1 MHALRPAARALRLAG
16 LLSSLA
22 VPAAAQAVP
31 EARPCR
37 PLFTTTA
44 GLTEPGVVE
53 LEAGLQ
59 GTGHR
64 DGTRHGTLPFQF
76 NLGLSDWV
84 DLRVGS
90 SGHNIVRDPLG
101 QDVQGCG
108 DPLLGGQLL
117 LARQARAGVD
127 LGLAVWH
134 KFAVSRSR
142 GCIASGATDDTAFLV
157 LTRTT
162 GRWAFDLNLGAN
174 WIGHPGGGR
183 LRQPALSCTATC
195 AFAGG
200 WNASLDTYALGATA
214 AGPRT
219 VSSILA
225 LSRDLS
231 PGLTVDVAVE
241 AGWTR
246 EAPRLALNVGLVW
259 RLGRWRRR

>member
-1 MHALRPAARALRLAG
+1 MPRPLRTLALLPF
-16 LLSSLA
+16 LLM
-22 VPAAAQAVP
+22 PAAAQDAL

-59 GTGHR
+59 GTAHR

-76 NLGLSDWV
+76 NLGITDWV
-84 DLRVGS
+84 DFRVGS

-101 QDVQGCG
+101 HDIHGWG

-117 LARQARAGVD
+117 FARQARAGVD
-127 LGLAVWH
+127 AGLAVWH
-134 KFAVSRSR
+134 KFPAGRR
-142 GCIASGATDDTAFLV
+142 REGITSGAVDDTAFLV
-157 LTRTT
+157 LTRAQ
-162 GRWAFDLNLGAN
+162 GRWTLDVNLGAN
-174 WIGHPGGGR
+174 WIGLPGGGR

-200 WNASLDTYALGATA
+200 WNASLDTYALGATP

-219 VSSILA
+219 VSSVLA
-225 LSRDLS
+225 LSRDLR

-246 EAPRLALNVGLVW
+246 EAPRLALNAGLVW
-259 RLGRWRRR
+259 RLGRWRRSANGR